1 MKRRDLYRDR
11 AVFFCGGAARFDALR
26 SRALRSCAIRSVV
39 LSCVTGRGPWARIG
53 RHNADMSW
61 SAIVSANLT
70 TVAVGVLIVV
80 VSFNRLLRVLWLGAL
95 MMPLVP
101 IFAVAYSG
109 YPDGVYLWSYL
120 PIGLAVYVR
129 RKIGSFPRHPG

>member
-1 MKRRDLYRDR
+1 
-11 AVFFCGGAARFDALR
+11 
-26 SRALRSCAIRSVV
+26 
-39 LSCVTGRGPWARIG
+39 
-53 RHNADMSW
+53 MSLH
-61 SAIVSANLT
+61 AIVSANLT

-109 YPDGVYLWSYL
+109 YPDAIYLWSYV
-120 PIGLAVYVR
+120 PIGLAVYLR
-129 RKIGSFPRHPG
+129 RRIGSFPRRQR